1 MRLGEIMET
10 AVDTIGIEAPAE
22 FAWERMR
29 LGRIHHLVVMNGRAV
44 AGVISDRD
52 LGGARGTRLREGRV
66 VGQLMTANVVTAAP
80 TTTVREAANLMRGRS
95 IGCLPV
101 LDKGSLRGIITVT
114 DLLSL
119 IGRGAERPVAR
130 AQRAVMRGR
139 GQRRKPFRHW

>member
-1 MRLGEIMET
+1 MRLDDIMET
-10 AVDTIGIEAPAE
+10 AVDTIGLEAPAE
-22 FAWERMR
+22 SAWERMR
-29 LGRIHHLVVMNGRAV
+29 LERIHHLVVMNGRAV
-44 AGVISDRD
+44 AGIISDRD
-52 LGGARGTRLREGRV
+52 LGGARGRRLREGRL
-66 VGQLMTANVVTAAP
+66 VGDLMTANVVTAAP

-101 LDKGSLRGIITVT
+101 LDQGSLRGIITVT

>member
-1 MRLGEIMET
+1 MG
-10 AVDTIGIEAPAE
+10 ADA
-22 FAWERMR
+22 

-44 AGVISDRD
+44 AGIISDRD
-52 LGGARGTRLREGRV
+52 LGGARGTRLREGRL
-66 VGQLMTANVVTAAP
+66 VGDLMTANVVTAAR

>member
-1 MRLGEIMET
+1 MRLGEIMERT
-10 AVDTIGIEAPAE
+10 VDTIGVEAPAE
-22 FAWERMR
+22 SAWERMR

-44 AGVISDRD
+44 AGVISHRD
-52 LGGARGTRLREGRV
+52 LGGARGTRLREGRL
-66 VGQLMTANVVTAAP
+66 VGELMTANVVTAEPA
-80 TTTVREAANLMRGRS
+80 TTVREAANLMRGRS

>member
-1 MRLGEIMET
+1 MRLDEIMET
-10 AVDTIGIEAPAE
+10 AVDTIGLEAPAE
-22 FAWERMR
+22 LAWERMR
-29 LGRIHHLVVMNGRAV
+29 LGRVHHLVVMNGRAV

-52 LGGARGTRLREGRV
+52 LGGVRGRRLREGHL
-66 VGQLMTANVVTAAP
+66 VGELMTANIVTAAP

-101 LDKGSLRGIITVT
+101 LDKGSLRGIVTVT

-139 GQRRKPFRHW
+139 GQRRKPFKHW